1 MKNYDIIVIGG
12 GPGGYVCSIKAAQ
25 LGKRVLCVEGKGKL
39 GGTCLNVG
47 CIPSKALLH
56 ASELY
61 HETKK
66 NFSQM
71 GIIANETSIDWDKM
85 LSYKNKMI
93 SQNTQGIEYLFKKN
107 NVDYKV
113 GWASFV
119 SKNIIKVEEEEFEG
133 ENIVIATGSVP
144 SNFSNIKIDQKKIV
158 DSTGALEMEKIP
170 ETMIIVGGGIIGLE
184 MATIFSRLKTK
195 VTIIEYLDHIATGMD
210 LEVSKEFHKIMRR
223 QKIKFH
229 LNSSVKKI
237 TSSEEMPKVQFQ
249 ISGSDDLNE
258 LEAEAVLIA
267 TGRKPFTNNLC
278 LESVGIECNEKG
290 QIKVNESLQTIVENI
305 YAIGDV
311 IEGPMLAHKAED
323 EGIAVAERICGQK
336 GHVNY
341 NLIPSVIYTSPEVSS
356 VGKTEEQLK
365 KENISYKIGKFPFMG
380 NGRAKVH
387 FSSDG
392 FVKLLTEEKTNKIL
406 GAHIIGPSA
415 GDLIHEICVAME
427 FGANAEDLARTCHA
441 HPTVSEAVREA
452 ALECCD
458 GAIHF

>member
-1 MKNYDIIVIGG
+1 MKTYDVIVIGG
-12 GPGGYVCSIKAAQ
+12 GPGGYVCAIKASQ
-25 LGKRVLCVEGKGKL
+25 LGKKVLCIEGKGKL

-56 ASELY
+56 ASELF

-66 NFSQM
+66 NFGLM
-71 GIIANETSIDWDKM
+71 GIIANDTSVDWEKM
-85 LSYKNKMI
+85 LDYKNKMI
-93 SQNTQGIEYLFKKN
+93 TQNTQGIEYLFKKN
-107 NVDYKV
+107 NIDYKI
-113 GWASFV
+113 GWASFIDNKKILV
-119 SKNIIKVEEEEFEG
+119 DNEEFEG
-133 ENIVIATGSVP
+133 KNIVIATGSIP
-144 SNFSNIKIDQKKIV
+144 SKLPNVEINQKTII
-158 DSTGALEMEKIP
+158 DSTGALELEKIP
-170 ETMIIVGGGIIGLE
+170 ETMTIVGGGIIGLE
-184 MATIFSRLKTK
+184 MATIFSRLETK

-210 LEVSKEFHKIMRR
+210 LEVSKEFYKILRR
-223 QKIKFH
+223 QKIKFL
-229 LNSSVKKI
+229 LNSSVKNILDNDK
-237 TSSEEMPKVQFQ
+237 SVKVEYQNKDNSE
-249 ISGSDDLNE
+249 INSIDSDI
-258 LEAEAVLIA
+258 VLIA
-267 TGRKPFTNNLC
+267 TGRKPFTKNLD
-278 LESVGIECNEKG
+278 LEKAGISCNQKG
-290 QIKVNESLQTIVENI
+290 QIKVNQDLQTDVKNI

-311 IEGPMLAHKAED
+311 IDGPMLAHKAED
-323 EGIAVAERICGQK
+323 EGISVAERICGQK

-365 KENISYKIGKFPFMG
+365 NENISYKVGKFPFMG

-387 FSSDG
+387 FSADG
-392 FVKLLTEEKTNKIL
+392 FVKLLTDQKTNKIL
-406 GAHIIGPSA
+406 GAHIVGPSA

>member
-1 MKNYDIIVIGG
+1 MNNYDIIVIGG
-12 GPGGYVCSIKAAQ
+12 GPGGYVCAIKAAQ
-25 LGKRVLCVEGKGKL
+25 LGKKVLCVEGKGKL

-71 GIIANETSIDWDKM
+71 GIIANDTSVDWEKM
-85 LSYKNKMI
+85 LSYKSKMI

-107 NVDYKV
+107 NVDYKE
-113 GWASFV
+113 GWASFIN
-119 SKNIIKVEEEEFEG
+119 KNTIKVNEEEYKG
-133 ENIVIATGSVP
+133 ENIVIATGSEP
-144 SNFSNIKIDQKKIV
+144 SNFFDTKIDQKKIV

-170 ETMIIVGGGIIGLE
+170 ESMVIVGGGIIGLE
-184 MATIFSRLKTK
+184 MATIFSRLNTK
-195 VTIIEYLDHIATGMD
+195 VTVVEYLDHIATGMD
-210 LEVSKEFHKIMRR
+210 LEVSKEFHKILRR

-237 TSSEEMPKVQFQ
+237 LTNDEMVKVEFQ
-249 ISGSDDLNE
+249 TIENNNENE
-258 LEAEAVLIA
+258 LEAEIVLIA
-267 TGRKPFTNNLC
+267 TGRKPFTNNLN
-278 LESVGIECNEKG
+278 LANVGIECNEKG
-290 QIKVNESLQTIVENI
+290 QIEVNESLQTIVENI

-311 IEGPMLAHKAED
+311 IDGPMLAHKAED
-323 EGIAVAERICGQK
+323 EGIAVAERICGQE

-365 KENISYKIGKFPFMG
+365 KDNISYKIGKFPFMG

-387 FSSDG
+387 FSADG
-392 FVKLLTEEKTNKIL
+392 FVKLLTDEKTNKIL